1 MKNINIP
8 NYIRVDEYKILNS
21 ITKYDDTEEFTVP
34 YYLIDKMINY
44 FNDIKE
50 IFKIYPKF
58 DMYIFSKA
66 FSYNFYLEA
75 CNFNTL
81 EVDYDDICLSSI
93 AYNIINYLRNS
104 WDIEKEDLKKYLIFI
119 IKIEIIEKQ
128 DLLKIIFIIIMN
140 INLKKLLKKRMMI

>member
-93 AYNIINYLRNS
+93 AYNIINYLKNS
-104 WDIEKEDLKKYLIFI
+104 
-119 IKIEIIEKQ
+119 
-128 DLLKIIFIIIMN
+128 
-140 INLKKLLKKRMMI
+140 